1 MRYVIV
7 LASLVV
13 CTPACTGPV
22 PPKAMGDESE
32 LTTKAD
38 GRRLVSELKRIR
50 PGAEVGELH
59 ATPIPGIVGVSMP
72 GGNTIYGTANGSHVI
87 AGDLYALEGE
97 LVNLT
102 ELGREARR
110 RDVLAALDVS
120 DLVVFP
126 AARERRQVLNVFVDV
141 DCGYCRMLQADM
153 AEINGLG
160 LEVRYLAYPRAGL
173 GSPSYDRMVS
183 AWCAADRAAALAEL
197 MLENEV
203 PARSCDSPVAA
214 HFALAKKLGIHGTPG
229 IVRADGRLLKGYVSA
244 TDLLANLDL

>member
-22 PPKAMGDESE
+22 PPKATGDESE
-32 LTTKAD
+32 LTTKVD

-50 PGAEVGELH
+50 PGAEVGERH

-87 AGDLYALEGE
+87 AGDLYALEDE

-120 DLVVFP
+120 D
-126 AARERRQVLNVFVDV
+126 
-141 DCGYCRMLQADM
+141 
-153 AEINGLG
+153 
-160 LEVRYLAYPRAGL
+160 
-173 GSPSYDRMVS
+173 MVS
-183 AWCAADRAAALAEL
+183 AWCAADRAAALPEL
-197 MLENEV
+197 DQFRELSER
-203 PARSCDSPVAA
+203 P
-214 HFALAKKLGIHGTPG
+214 
-229 IVRADGRLLKGYVSA
+229 
-244 TDLLANLDL
+244 